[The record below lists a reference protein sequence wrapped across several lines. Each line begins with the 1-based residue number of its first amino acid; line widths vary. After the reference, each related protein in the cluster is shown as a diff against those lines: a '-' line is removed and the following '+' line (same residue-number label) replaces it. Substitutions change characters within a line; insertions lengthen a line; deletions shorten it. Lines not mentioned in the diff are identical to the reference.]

1 MTKQDSK
8 QQETVNQHEQF
19 KTNPVVVESKVS
31 APTGFLP
38 ECLEIAQTQNAVN
51 IKMAGANWV
60 QRAQSGE
67 LNYHL
72 AILDEAAE
80 FLRSAIPFKW
90 WAVPK
95 LDENNAILELVD
107 ILHFL
112 TSHVIVCE
120 NGDVDKAADIMAESL
135 GQACLDI
142 LPGDDTHTPKFC
154 LIDFMQ
160 ALFTGA
166 EDESYNVF
174 YSFWSLCLSV
184 TNPGLIVSL
193 YRAKA
198 QLNIF
203 RASNG
208 QKEGLYKKI
217 WFDGKEDN
225 EFVVSFVRECIEQ
238 TGTYPGNEAL
248 QEFMTNTYATAL
260 RATKA

>member
-1 MTKQDSK
+1 MTDQTSAKQ
-8 QQETVNQHEQF
+8 EPVNHH
-19 KTNPVVVESKVS
+19 VEITPAAVASIQVEV
-31 APTGFLP
+31 ANEGWLP

-51 IKMAGANWV
+51 IKMAGENWV
-60 QRAQSGE
+60 QRALSGE

-120 NGDVDKAADIMAESL
+120 DGNVDAAASIMAESL

-142 LPGDDTHTPKFC
+142 LPGDETHTPKFC
-154 LIDFMQ
+154 LVDFMQ
-160 ALFTGA
+160 ALFT
-166 EDESYNVF
+166 EESYAVF
-174 YSFWSLCLSV
+174 YNFWSLCLSV

-208 QKEGLYKKI
+208 QKQGLYKKI

-225 EFVVSFVRECIEQ
+225 DFVVTFVREAIER
-238 TGTYPGNEAL
+238 TGEYPGNEAV
-248 QEFMTNTYATAL
+248 QEFMTSTYATAL
-260 RATKA
+260 RSA